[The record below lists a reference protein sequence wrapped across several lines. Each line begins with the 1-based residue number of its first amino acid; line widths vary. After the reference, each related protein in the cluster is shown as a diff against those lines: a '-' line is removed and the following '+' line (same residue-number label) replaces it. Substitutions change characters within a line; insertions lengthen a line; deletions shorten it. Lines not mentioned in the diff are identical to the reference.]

1 MSQNP
6 GYMRIHGYMLVF
18 DIPWKCL
25 CVSNHWILG
34 YIVDKVMPYF
44 EKWGV
49 SQNSGYMWINGW
61 MLVLLYS
68 ENVCVSQITVYLD
81 TWILCW

>member
-6 GYMRIHGYMLVF
+6 GYMRIHGYMLVL
-18 DIPWKCL
+18 DIPWKCM
-25 CVSNHWILG
+25 CVSNHWIFG
-34 YIVDKVMPYF
+34 YMVDKVMLYF

-49 SQNSGYMWINGW
+49 SQNPGYMWINGC

-68 ENVCVSQITVYLD
+68 ENVCVSKINGYLD
-81 TWILCW
+81 TWLVK